1 MKEDKLIILSNEK
14 VFREKKSDQYSCL
27 NADLQ
32 ILPDE
37 LNKFYDVEC
46 IFRKLKNEGNHKYS
60 LKKIRASG
68 NIFAFI
74 FNLLKTLK
82 TKKSKYLIISISPYT
97 FISFIFLFF
106 FKKNIFIYLMSSGHE
121 EYKYI
126 LGNWSVWI
134 YDLMFKIVTKNSKV
148 IVCHERLFDKDK
160 SFLVDP
166 SRLNEVWMSNHTI
179 PKKDIP
185 KLLYV
190 GRINPE
196 KGIENFINIF
206 NKLKINAE
214 LSIVGES
221 RKKNSFLI
229 NKNIKLLGYASEEK
243 DLVNIYDEHNITI
256 LPSYTEA
263 YPYVIEESL
272 SRRRPVIIFQDIDY
286 VKKNKFGIFVSKRD
300 ADSVTKTINHILSN
314 YSNIQKDIE
323 KNKLPTKKD
332 MITKFVQILNN

>member
-1 MKEDKLIILSNEK
+1 
-14 VFREKKSDQYSCL
+14 
-27 NADLQ
+27 
-32 ILPDE
+32 
-37 LNKFYDVEC
+37 
-46 IFRKLKNEGNHKYS
+46 
-60 LKKIRASG
+60 
-68 NIFAFI
+68 
-74 FNLLKTLK
+74 
-82 TKKSKYLIISISPYT
+82 
-97 FISFIFLFF
+97 
-106 FKKNIFIYLMSSGHE
+106 MSSGHE

-300 ADSVTKTINHILSN
+300 VDSVTKTINHILSN

-323 KNKLPTKKD
+323 KNKLPNITAILGQESLIEKIQFHLEEIEKLASNLGINDIFRNKKF
-332 MITKFVQILNN
+332 IEILAAQKLNLQRNIN

>member
-14 VFREKKSDQYSCL
+14 VFREKKLDQYSCL

-37 LNKFYDVEC
+37 LNKFYNVEC
-46 IFRKLKNEGNHKYS
+46 IFRKLKDKGNHKYNF
-60 LKKIRASG
+60 KKIKASG
-68 NIFAFI
+68 NIFVFI
-74 FNLLKTLK
+74 LNLLRTFK

-97 FISFIFLFF
+97 FISFLFLFF
-106 FKKNIFIYLMSSGHE
+106 FKKNIFTYLMSDGHE

-134 YDLMFKIVTKNSKV
+134 YDLMFKILTKNSKV

-160 SFLVDP
+160 SFLIDP
-166 SRLNEVWMSNHTI
+166 SRLSEVWMSNHTI

-185 KLLYV
+185 RLLYV

-206 NKLKINAE
+206 NKLKIKAE

-221 RKKNSFLI
+221 RKKNSFL
-229 NKNIKLLGYASEEK
+229 NSKNIKLLGYVSQERN
-243 DLVNIYDEHNITI
+243 LVDIYDGHNITI

-272 SRRRPVIIFQDIDY
+272 SRRRPVIIFKDIDY
-286 VKKNKFGIFVSKRD
+286 VKKNKLGIFISKRD
-300 ADSVTKTINHILSN
+300 VDSVTKTINHILEN
-314 YSNIQKDIE
+314 YYNIQKDIE

-332 MITKFVQILNN
+332 MIQRFVQILNN